1 MKSANFASKVRSVHH
16 FIDFFYSF
24 ILLCNVKTYIIY
36 LSWCL
41 PGIGGQRCSIDRI
54 QSYRYVIK
62 ARRTKIART
71 GHHQGHSPTRCWLQL
86 SIASP
91 WLGHTICLHR
101 HRFAQL
107 CRVETFRRHKCM
119 FIRHFIA
126 LTFFMHLFPF
136 T

>member
-1 MKSANFASKVRSVHH
+1 MKSANFAFKVRSVH
-16 FIDFFYSF
+16 FIDLYSF
-24 ILLCNVKTYIIY
+24 ILLYNVKTYIIS
-36 LSWCL
+36 LSWRL
-41 PGIGGQRCSIDRI
+41 PGIGGQRCSIARI

-62 ARRTKIART
+62 TRRTKTART
-71 GHHQGHSPTRCWLQL
+71 GHHQGHSSTGRWLQL

-126 LTFFMHLFPF
+126 LTFLCICPEQRF